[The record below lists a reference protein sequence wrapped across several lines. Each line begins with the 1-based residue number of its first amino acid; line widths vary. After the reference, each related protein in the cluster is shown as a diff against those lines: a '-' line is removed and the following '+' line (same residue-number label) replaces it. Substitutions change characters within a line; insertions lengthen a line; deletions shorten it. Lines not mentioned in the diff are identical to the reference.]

1 MLLLIYN
8 VIVFVISLVVL
19 FIFSNCLL
27 LFDIVYRE
35 VSVLVALDVVGMV
48 VVDRC
53 VVMVVVIGVVA
64 EGLMKA

>member
-1 MLLLIYN
+1 M
-8 VIVFVISLVVL
+8 LVV
-19 FIFSNCLL
+19 
-27 LFDIVYRE
+27 
-35 VSVLVALDVVGMV
+35 LDVVGVV